1 MPGFDPNNL
10 GGLMS
15 GLQAQMQ
22 QMQARAAATEVEG
35 QAGNGL
41 VKVVANGAQ
50 EVLRISI
57 APQAMEDR
65 ELLEDL
71 VAAAVNDAMR
81 NAKEVVAG
89 QLGAFAGAMGLPPGL
104 LG

>member
-15 GLQAQMQ
+15 GLQQ
-22 QMQARAAATEVEG
+22 QMEQLQARAAATEVEG

-50 EVLRISI
+50 ELVRVQI
-57 APQAMEDR
+57 APAAMDDR

-71 VAAAVNDAMR
+71 VAAAANDALHK
-81 NAKEVVAG
+81 AKDVMAG
-89 QLGAFAGAMGLPPGL
+89 QLGAMAGAMGLPPGM